1 MAEKKLKKWQG
12 WTIFLGSMAVVFCLG
27 LLVSSLMERRAEVA
41 SIYNNK
47 KVEIKDTDYNTVA
60 RNDAY
65 KDNYPRE
72 FATWQST
79 ADTTFKSL
87 YNSSQAADVLDNRP
101 NIPVLWA
108 GYAFSWDYTTPRGHM
123 HAIEDITRSLRT
135 GAPGVGIE
143 TQPSTCWTCKSP
155 DVPRLMATMGGDP
168 SGNIDAIRKGAAQ
181 FYSGKWGDE
190 AWAAEVANPIG
201 CWDCHEAETM
211 NLRISRPALV
221 EAFERQG
228 KDISKAT
235 QQEMRT
241 LVCAQCHVEYYF
253 DNREKDNGKAN
264 YLTFPWDK
272 GVTVEAIEEYYDEFD
287 YADYIHA
294 MSKAP
299 ILKAQHPGYETW
311 QMGIHGQRGVSCADC
326 HMPYMSEGGVK
337 FSDHQVRSP
346 LAKIDRTC
354 LVCHRQSEETLR
366 QNVYDRQRAIDQER
380 TILEAQLAAA
390 HIEAAAAWKAGA
402 TEDEMKAAL
411 KDIRKA
417 QWRWDFAVAS
427 HGAAFHAPV
436 EIARILTN
444 GISYAYDARLALSKV
459 LAKHGVDNVEIPQF
473 KNKAEAQKYIEPY
486 IAGKITNFETL
497 EGNNDRFLKEVQPGW
512 VKKAKEN
519 GRLTMDI

>member
-346 LAKIDRTC
+346 LAKMDRTC

>member
-1 MAEKKLKKWQG
+1 MEKKLKRWQG
-12 WTIFLGSMAVVFCLG
+12 WAIFLGSMVVVFLLG
-27 LLVSSLMERRAEVA
+27 LLSSSLMERRAEQA
-41 SIYNNK
+41 SVFNNK
-47 KVEIKDTDYNTVA
+47 KVEIKDSDYDKVA
-60 RNDAY
+60 RNDVY
-65 KDNYPRE
+65 RDNYQRE
-72 FATWQST
+72 FDTWKNT
-79 ADTTFKSL
+79 AQTTFKSE
-87 YNSSQAADVLDNRP
+87 YNSSDAVDVLDARP
-101 NIPVLWA
+101 NIPILWA

-155 DVPRLMATMGGDP
+155 DVPRLMATMGGSAD
-168 SGNIDAIRKGAAQ
+168 GNIDAIRKGAAK

-221 EAFERQG
+221 EAFERRG
-228 KDISKAT
+228 MDIKNAT

-253 DNREKDNGKAN
+253 DNRDGKVN

-272 GVTVEAIEEYYDEFD
+272 GVKVEEIEAYYDEFE

-337 FSDHQVRSP
+337 FSDHQVQSP
-346 LAKIDRTC
+346 LAKMDRTC

-380 TILEAQLAAA
+380 TILEEQLAAA

-402 TEDEMKAAL
+402 TEAEMQKAL

-417 QWRWDFAVAS
+417 QWRWDFSVAS

-444 GISYAYDARLALSKV
+444 GVSYAYDARLALAKV
-459 LAKHGVDNVEIPQF
+459 LNNHGVKDVNIPTF

-486 IAGKITNFETL
+486 IAGKITSFEKL
-497 EGNNDRFLKEVQPGW
+497 ESDNDRFLKEVQPEW
-512 VKKAKEN
+512 VKKAREK
-519 GRLTMDI
+519 GRLTMAL